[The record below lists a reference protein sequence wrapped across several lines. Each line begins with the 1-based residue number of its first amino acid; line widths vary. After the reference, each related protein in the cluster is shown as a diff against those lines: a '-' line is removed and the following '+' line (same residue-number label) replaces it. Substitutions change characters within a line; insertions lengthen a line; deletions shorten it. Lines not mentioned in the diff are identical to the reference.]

1 MPAGGGIASS
11 GGGGGSGSFGA
22 LWSGRYGKVGRLC
35 ALLLLIIVLLSIIV
49 PLATRMSKQNV
60 DIATDF
66 YSPGDSR
73 LLSLSSFFCD
83 GGVLMQ
89 TPNTVDADLY
99 RVGSTPPLND
109 TNNFTVTEHSSF
121 DPLEF
126 HFWQYHLYQNSTIT
140 LSVSTDYF
148 IDVYIIK
155 SKANANY
162 WSTSPS
168 EESYKRIGSISN
180 VLYKVQQEDEYFILL
195 HNSLQSRTV
204 LVTATLT
211 FERYEYSPPVML
223 MVMRPALSVSKV
235 SVLWEYPMAQGHKH
249 F

>member
-11 GGGGGSGSFGA
+11 GGGGSGGNGSGGGSIGA

-35 ALLLLIIVLLSIIV
+35 ALLWLIIVLLSIIV
-49 PLATRMSKQNV
+49 PLATRLSKQNV

-83 GGVLMQ
+83 GGVL
-89 TPNTVDADLY
+89 TLTSNTVDADLY
-99 RVGSTPPLND
+99 RVGSTPPLSD
-109 TNNFTVTEHSSF
+109 INNFTVTEHLSF

-126 HFWQYHLYQNSTIT
+126 RFWQYHLYQNSTIT

-168 EESYKRIGSISN
+168 EESYKRIGLISN
-180 VLYKVQQEDEYFILL
+180 VLYKVQKEDEY
-195 HNSLQSRTV
+195 
-204 LVTATLT
+204 
-211 FERYEYSPPVML
+211 
-223 MVMRPALSVSKV
+223 
-235 SVLWEYPMAQGHKH
+235 
-249 F
+249 